1 MRHKKDMY
9 KHNLHISFL
18 LLCLFNSSLN
28 SDQIQDNEDL
38 EPACHSSKSNS
49 INSDG
54 KKCDDSREYE
64 GICQILPYFYE
75 QRNKILKLI

>member
-1 MRHKKDMY
+1 MY

-28 SDQIQDNEDL
+28 SDQIKDNIDL

-49 INSDG
+49 INSDE
-54 KKCDDSREYE
+54 KKCDDSSEYE
-64 GICQILPYFYE
+64 GIC
-75 QRNKILKLI
+75 

>member
-1 MRHKKDMY
+1 MY

-28 SDQIQDNEDL
+28 SDQIKDNIDL

-49 INSDG
+49 VNSEE
-54 KKCDDSREYE
+54 KKCGDSSECE
-64 GICQILPYFYE
+64 GIIL
-75 QRNKILKLI
+75 ILL